1 MHVVIVIVI
10 VIVCCMCSNPSDES
24 QLSISVEQGL
34 PLRQDWLRFSR
45 LRLRGDQ
52 PFEMGPLQLH
62 VKAKAGFILHDL
74 PPYEAFSIGGTNSV
88 RGYSG
93 MWAGGERRGRGRG
106 AGEQGEEGE
115 GGGHGLCWRGGKGYQ
130 QGCKGGGLL
139 PRGLSGGWPRL
150 GSWGQALSSA
160 APLAPTIIAML
171 AATQQHSNTA
181 TAMLAATQ
189 VTAALLQPSSPPS
202 PGYCYCHPQVLL
214 LPRRNNNPSVYHEQ
228 ATATAAADLSVLT
241 ASQEQQQQRVPQTGY
256 CYCLS
261 VWPPTPQ
268 APAAAIA
275 TADLLDLSLLC
286 LWHAVWVQRC
296 VWALDRVCCG
306 MLCVGAEGGV
316 GSGRHCLETSA
327 ELRWPLVSPLHG
339 TLFFDYGSDLDSG
352 AAVIGDPA
360 GEWEAGPGV
369 HVGVQSL

>member
-1 MHVVIVIVI
+1 
-10 VIVCCMCSNPSDES
+10 MCSNPSDES

-214 LPRRNNNPSVYHEQ
+214 LPRRNNNNNVYHKQ
-228 ATATAAADLSVLT
+228 ATATAYLFGHPPHRLLLLLLLLPICLT
-241 ASQEQQQQRVPQTGY
+241 SASCVCGMQCGCRGVCG
-256 CYCLS
+256 
-261 VWPPTPQ
+261 
-268 APAAAIA
+268 
-275 TADLLDLSLLC
+275 LLTVC
-286 LWHAVWVQRC
+286 VVVCC
-296 VWALDRVCCG
+296 VWAQR
-306 MLCVGAEGGV
+306 GV
-316 GSGRHCLETSA
+316 LARGVTAWRRLLSC
-327 ELRWPLVSPLHG
+327 
-339 TLFFDYGSDLDSG
+339 
-352 AAVIGDPA
+352 
-360 GEWEAGPGV
+360 AGPWSAPCTG
-369 HVGVQSL
+369 HCSLTTARTWTAGRP